1 MESIQRI
8 ALVSE
13 QIVTDYVKKRE
24 APLVRSYDNRSPGFP
39 EFDAEEDDGDIA
51 SGGKSGHTGRTHLS
65 TLGW

>member
-1 MESIQRI
+1 MRGHMEPIQRI

-13 QIVTDYVKKRE
+13 QIVTDYVKERE

-51 SGGKSGHTGRTHLS
+51 FGR
-65 TLGW
+65 

>member
-24 APLVRSYDNRSPGFP
+24 APLVRSYDNRSSGFP

-51 SGGKSGHTGRTHLS
+51 FGR
-65 TLGW
+65 